1 VLELCRQLDLPCRE
15 ENITP
20 SRLSGSDGVFVSLSS
35 YGIIQAISLD
45 SHPLRVHP
53 MTSML
58 HRAYADLLQR
68 ETAAAGRTSV

>member
-1 VLELCRQLDLPCRE
+1 
-15 ENITP
+15 
-20 SRLSGSDGVFVSLSS
+20 VFVSLSS

>member
-1 VLELCRQLDLPCRE
+1 
-15 ENITP
+15 
-20 SRLSGSDGVFVSLSS
+20 
-35 YGIIQAISLD
+35 
-45 SHPLRVHP
+45 